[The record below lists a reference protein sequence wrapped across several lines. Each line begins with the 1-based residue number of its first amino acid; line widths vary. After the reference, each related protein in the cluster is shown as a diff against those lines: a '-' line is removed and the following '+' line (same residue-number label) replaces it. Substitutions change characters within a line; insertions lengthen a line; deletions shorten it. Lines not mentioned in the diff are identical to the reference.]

1 MANTLCKIQVHL
13 VFVVKFRLA
22 LIKESWEEEL
32 FKYITGIVE
41 KRGHKMLAING
52 MPDHLH
58 IFIGQRPHEAL
69 SDLAREIKK
78 ASTNFI
84 NERKLSRDKFQ
95 WQEGFAGFSYAE
107 SDVKNVV
114 RYVLNQKEHHREKSF
129 QKEFRKFL
137 DEFDLECD
145 PKYSFV
151 DPI

>member
-1 MANTLCKIQVHL
+1 MANTLCKVQVHL

-22 LIKESWEEEL
+22 LISESWEEEL
-32 FKYITGIVE
+32 YKYITGIVE
-41 KRGHKMLAING
+41 RRGHKMLAING

-84 NERKLSRDKFQ
+84 NDKKLSRYKFQ

-107 SDVKNVV
+107 SDVKNIV
-114 RYVLNQKEHHREKSF
+114 RYILNQKEHHRDKSF